1 MRLGREYPWHQVP
14 KWANWYVN
22 YEEWKFLAKMAR
34 FDGKFSLLL
43 IAVISALASADNTYL
58 ELKKAV
64 AHGSVRTECLLDN
77 KYDAVAQHLS
87 TLKEGYGIAPD
98 SWDTGA
104 LQSLPAYEKS
114 CVEAALVDTA
124 SLLVSLGDYI
134 SLTQRAVERIS
145 TKLHE
150 TLEELQHLRETLQ
163 IAETRWIRDLQ
174 GVNILLQSLRLVES
188 HEQESTLMPELK
200 SHFVGTLPKPNGIS
214 PAVEEAAR
222 AFRNYVLC
230 AGQIEDKQL
239 GHQDAHRRVRLL
251 LENLQ
256 PGDRMDMLLRLDSLG
271 RLTLH
276 FAAQYGMHDVCSDLI
291 ESIKVFQD
299 SASTDLSK
307 FFLVPDL
314 LDDTPLSLAINN
326 GHADVIKLFL
336 GQIQFANQQ
345 ILPQSEELLKHNFY
359 GLLCLAIRSQRTHV
373 TEVLIDN
380 MPELLVQCLQRPKVL
395 YLASQYGQAS
405 IVARLLTHTS
415 DINIGEGP
423 RKRTPLMVATIH
435 DHISVVEALLT
446 HSSCDVS
453 VRDISGWTAVDHA
466 AFKGLPALVDILQAG
481 KGGSQIS
488 VPWGKEHAGPIQQVA
503 NRRRNPNHASGAAK
517 IKAATDSRSH
527 VFVNLGHFD
536 MDKDWT
542 MLQVERFRRLVAPI
556 QIPDS
561 SLTICISAIGCDT
574 PTEYSVKV
582 PIVEDLSNDPFYW
595 STEDISDV
603 KLLFRVYCSVLG
615 GNDEVQSQAPIG
627 SAIVSLKDARQGL
640 GPSLES
646 LERDCTVALISSNAN
661 FIGSLTFTFVIA
673 RPFVHQ
679 GPAPTPS
686 KVVLRRE
693 NSTLVAAHRGLGMNN
708 TKRNRLQLGENTL
721 HSFAAALDLGA
732 DILEFDVQVTRD
744 LVPVVYHD
752 FLVSETG
759 TDAAMHNITYE
770 QFMVPSTL
778 QNGLIRPYKA
788 SESLSPSPAA
798 GVARRPRANSVGK
811 EYLDD
816 MDLITRL
823 KSTFYVQQSGYK
835 GNIGSEC
842 IHGPFATLR
851 EMLVEIDPSV
861 CFDIEFSEYLLGKI
875 KNRWQLLNSCHRI
888 PYAL

>member
-1 MRLGREYPWHQVP
+1 MKFGREYPWHQVP
-14 KWANWYVN
+14 KWADWYVN
-22 YEEWKFLAKMAR
+22 YEEWKFLAKTAR
-34 FDGKFSLLL
+34 FDGKSSSPLT
-43 IAVISALASADNTYL
+43 AVTSALALADDTYV

-64 AHGSVRTECLLDN
+64 ARDSVRTECLFND

-87 TLKEGYGIAPD
+87 TLKEDHGTAPG
-98 SWDTGA
+98 SWDAGA
-104 LQSLPAYEKS
+104 LQSLSAYEKS
-114 CVEAALVDTA
+114 CVKAGLVDVA

-134 SLTQRAVERIS
+134 SLTQRAVARIS

-150 TLEELQHLRETLQ
+150 PLEELQHLREILQ
-163 IAETRWIRDLQ
+163 IADTRWIRDLQ
-174 GVNILLQSLRLVES
+174 GVNILLQILHLKES
-188 HEQESTLMPELK
+188 REQESTLLPELK
-200 SHFVGTLPKPNGIS
+200 SHFVGTSPKSNGIS

-222 AFRNYVLC
+222 VFRNYLLF

-239 GHQDAHRRVRLL
+239 GHQDAHRCVWAL

-256 PGDRMDMLLRLDSLG
+256 PGDRMDMLLQPDSLG
-271 RLTLH
+271 RLALH
-276 FAAQYGMHDVCSDLI
+276 FSAQYGMHGVCSDLV
-291 ESIKVFQD
+291 ETIKVSKD
-299 SASTDLSK
+299 PASTDLAK
-307 FFLVPDL
+307 VFLVPDL
-314 LDDTPLSLAINN
+314 LDDTPLSLAITN

-336 GQIQFANQQ
+336 RQLKSVNKQIQ
-345 ILPQSEELLKHNFY
+345 PQSVGVLKHNFY
-359 GLLCLAIRSQRTHV
+359 GLLCLAIRSQGTHI
-373 TEVLIDN
+373 TEVLIEY
-380 MPELLVQCLQRPKVL
+380 MPELFLQSLQKPKLL

-405 IVARLLTHTS
+405 IVAKLLTHTS
-415 DINIGEGP
+415 DINNREGP
-423 RKRTPLMVATIH
+423 RKRTPLMAATIYG
-435 DHISVVEALLT
+435 HIGVVEALVA
-446 HSSCDVS
+446 HPSCDVG

-488 VPWGKEHAGPIQQVA
+488 VPWGKEHARPIQQAA

-517 IKAATDSRSH
+517 VKAATGSH
-527 VFVNLGHFD
+527 SHIFVNLGHFD
-536 MDKDWT
+536 MDKDWA
-542 MLQVERFRRLVAPI
+542 MLQVDAFRRLVAPV

-561 SLTICISAIGCDT
+561 SLTIRISAIGCDT

-595 STEDISDV
+595 SATDVSDV
-603 KLLFRVYCSVLG
+603 KLLFRVYCSILG
-615 GNDEVQSQAPIG
+615 GNDKAQSQAPIG
-627 SAIVSLKDARQGL
+627 SAIVSLKDVRQGL

-646 LERDCTVALISSNAN
+646 LERDCTVALSSSSAD

-686 KVVLRRE
+686 KPVLRRE
-693 NSTLVAAHRGLGMNN
+693 NSTLVAAHRGLGMN
-708 TKRNRLQLGENTL
+708 TAKRNRLQLGENTL

-770 QFMVPSTL
+770 QLMVPSTL
-778 QNGLIRPYKA
+778 QNGLIRPYRA

-798 GVARRPRANSVGK
+798 GMARRPRASSVGK

-851 EMLVEIDPSV
+851 EMLVEIDQSV
-861 CFDIEFSEYLLGKI
+861 CFDIEFSKYQLGITK
-875 KNRWQLLNSCHRI
+875 KRVCNC
-888 PYAL
+888 